1 MKNEEED
8 RGRHESVGDDDYGS
22 ERTSRSDNTRAS
34 SSLRRS
40 TSSRSGSS
48 SKTNLMTRSGRRA
61 ELMQRRASHSG
72 RDKVAQQSPSF
83 QAHTA
88 TPVKNVQV
96 HLTKLSLSPES
107 TSGRKLSAKKYID
120 KIQCHT
126 RARRSHK
133 TPPARSP
140 DGVTLTGS
148 GPSPRTKTVIEKLV
162 AQRPRRTV
170 APKNLV
176 SLH

>member
-8 RGRHESVGDDDYGS
+8 RGRRESVGDDDYGR

-34 SSLRRS
+34 SCSLRRS
-40 TSSRSGSS
+40 TSCRSGSRP
-48 SKTNLMTRSGRRA
+48 KTNLMTRSGRRA

-88 TPVKNVQV
+88 TPVKNV

-140 DGVTLTGS
+140 DDVMLTGL
-148 GPSPRTKTVIEKLV
+148 GPSPRTKLV